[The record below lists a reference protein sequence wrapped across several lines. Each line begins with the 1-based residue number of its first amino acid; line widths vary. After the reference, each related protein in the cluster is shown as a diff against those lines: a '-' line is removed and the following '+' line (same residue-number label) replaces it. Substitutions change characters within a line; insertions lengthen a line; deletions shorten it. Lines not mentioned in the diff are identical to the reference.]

1 MKKSLLFLLL
11 FCAASSFSQIK
22 DSLSFKNG
30 IENPSLL
37 STHHF
42 GIFSSRINQN
52 FKHKSSEKLE
62 IRFTS
67 ESGNTFHP
75 FVEYYLP
82 ENLSIREKFKSQ
94 IWHDRQFNFID
105 QATTPA
111 DYMNI
116 VVDAVIKGF
125 KINLTIPINK
135 QQDLDITLRSF
146 LITKGKY
153 PFSFFTSD
161 ESIEWFHSNA
171 AGGEDPYGRRYYGLN
186 QVNFKYTD
194 RNGKILELKQNDFFL
209 GGIELNHHYYPE
221 FLSNKNQNLFVN
233 FGSHIGINT
242 SKFNSSID
250 VGLSANLIKN
260 IKLKNNNEFNLA
272 IGTSI
277 LRKNAINL
285 NSNVVD
291 LGSNSFLGSLEGE
304 LEFTKYTKKKSY
316 HSFGIH
322 YQFQTRYNKLE
333 EANYYHLKGKWQEIN
348 AGWQHGF
355 STLYEGLSA
364 WAFIYTYGRPNY
376 KLTLY
381 LKEDFLVNNAP
392 DAQTG
397 ISLKIPVFN

>member
-1 MKKSLLFLLL
+1 MKKSICFVLFLLT
-11 FCAASSFSQIK
+11 SVSFSQEK
-22 DSLSFKNG
+22 DSIFFKNG
-30 IENPSLL
+30 IDNPSLL

-52 FKHKSSEKLE
+52 FKHKASNKIA

-82 ENLSIREKFKSQ
+82 EDPVIREEFKNK

-105 QATTPA
+105 QVTTPA

-116 VVDAVIKGF
+116 VIDAVIKGF
-125 KINLTIPINK
+125 RMSVSIPLAK
-135 QQDLDITLRSF
+135 QHDLDITLRSF

-161 ESIEWFHSNA
+161 ESIEWFHSNL
-171 AGGEDPYGRRYYGLN
+171 AGGEDAYGRRYYGLN

-194 RNGKILELKQNDFFL
+194 RNGKVLELQQNDFFL
-209 GGIELNHHYYPE
+209 GGIEFNHHYYPE
-221 FLSNKNQNLFVN
+221 FLINKKQNLFVN
-233 FGSHIGINT
+233 FGSHVGFNT

-250 VGLSANLIKN
+250 LGLSTNLIKN
-260 IKLKNNNEFNLA
+260 IKLKNNSEFNLA
-272 IGTSI
+272 FGTSV

-291 LGSNSFLGSLEGE
+291 LGNNLLLGYIESEI
-304 LEFTKYTKKKSY
+304 EFTKYTKKKNY
-316 HSFGIH
+316 HSFGVH

-333 EANYYHLKGKWQEIN
+333 EANYYHLKGKWKEIK

-364 WAFIYTYGRPNY
+364 WTIIYSYGRPNY
-376 KLTLY
+376 QLTLY

-397 ISLKIPVFN
+397 ISLKIPLVK

>member
-11 FCAASSFSQIK
+11 VCTTPSFSQAK

-52 FKHKSSEKLE
+52 FKHKASKKTA

-75 FVEYYLP
+75 FVEAYLP
-82 ENLSIREKFKSQ
+82 KSASLREQFSKQ

-116 VVDAVIKGF
+116 VIDAVVKGF
-125 KINLTIPINK
+125 RMNVTIPINK
-135 QQDLDITLRSF
+135 HHDLDITLRSF

-161 ESIEWFHSNA
+161 ESIEWFHSNI

-194 RNGKILELKQNDFFL
+194 RNRNVLELKQNDLFL
-209 GGIELNHHYYPE
+209 GGIELNHHYYPA
-221 FLSNKNQNLFVN
+221 FLSNKKQNLFVN

-242 SKFNSSID
+242 SKFNASID
-250 VGLSANLIKN
+250 IGLSANLIKN

-272 IGTSI
+272 LGTSL

-291 LGSNSFLGSLEGE
+291 LGNNSFLGSIEGE
-304 LEFTKYTKKKSY
+304 LEFTKYTKKKNY
-316 HSFGIH
+316 HSIGIH

-333 EANYYHLKGKWQEIN
+333 EAGYYHLKGKWKEIN
-348 AGWQHGF
+348 AGWHHGF

-364 WAFIYTYGRPNY
+364 WTIVYTYGTPTY

-397 ISLKIPVFN
+397 ISLKIPIFQ